1 MVSPPWRAG
10 PDTTIPASTPYGL
23 GQKALPAPFWPSFSH
38 SLPRSHVAPRPQ
50 LPTSTALVCFLYLPK
65 ITIKSSLCFTKID
78 FPPSLPIPPTSLPR
92 FCNQHW
98 PQPRIHLLIPQP
110 ALGESLTPPHRLR
123 SLWQS
128 CWGQW
133 YPSELLGRQQS
144 QSQLAGSRS
153 PICFRRD
160 QAAAGPWRRVWF
172 WRLGSADSPSRPEGK
187 WGTLASG

>member
-1 MVSPPWRAG
+1 MSPPWRAG
-10 PDTTIPASTPYGL
+10 PDLTIPASTPYGL

-78 FPPSLPIPPTSLPR
+78 FPPSLPTPPTYLPL

-98 PQPRIHLLIPQP
+98 PQPRIHLLIPQSS
-110 ALGESLTPPHRLR
+110 LGESLTPPQPLP

-133 YPSELLGRQQS
+133 YPLELLRRQQS
-144 QSQLAGSRS
+144 QGQLAGSRS
-153 PICFRRD
+153 PICFPRD
-160 QAAAGPWRRVWF
+160 QAAAGPRRGV
-172 WRLGSADSPSRPEGK
+172 
-187 WGTLASG
+187 